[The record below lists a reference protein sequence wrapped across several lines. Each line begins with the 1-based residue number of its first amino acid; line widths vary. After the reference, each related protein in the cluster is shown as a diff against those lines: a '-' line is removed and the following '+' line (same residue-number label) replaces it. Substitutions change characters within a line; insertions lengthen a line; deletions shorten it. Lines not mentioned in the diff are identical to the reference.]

1 MELNAIIHYNACMR
15 VFVTGAT
22 GLLGRRVVTS
32 LLDSQH
38 ELSIVTRNA
47 TDAHQQF
54 SDDSLEIIEADITHQ
69 GDWQTTASE
78 CDAIV
83 HLAGAG
89 IVDRRWT
96 ASYKKLLRS
105 SRIESTKHVAEV
117 ADNILICASATG
129 FYGDCGDQELTEQDP
144 AGNDFLGLLCKGWEE
159 AARRASGRVVSL
171 RFGIILDRQGGALA
185 KMLPLFRFGLGGPVG
200 SGKQYWPWIAEQ
212 DACTIVQGALTHDWE
227 GAINAVAPEQLTCT
241 EFVRTLAGVMN
252 KPSLMKVPKI
262 ALRVILGEGSKVLT
276 ASQRV
281 NPRVLLDEGF
291 QFEYP
296 TLQRCLETQCY

>member
-1 MELNAIIHYNACMR
+1 MHACIR
-15 VFVTGAT
+15 HRCNGFIGKKS
-22 GLLGRRVVTS
+22 GYITS
-32 LLDSQH
+32 RFP
-38 ELSIVTRNA
+38 TRTNHSH
-47 TDAHQQF
+47 TKRTNAHQQF
-54 SDDSLEIIEADITHQ
+54 SNDSLEIIEADITHQ

-105 SRIESTKHVAEV
+105 SRIESTKYVAEV

-171 RFGIILDRQGGALA
+171 RFGIILDRRGGALA

-200 SGKQYWPWIAEQ
+200 SGKQYWPWIAER

-241 EFVRTLAGVMN
+241 EFVRILAGVMN
-252 KPSLMKVPKI
+252 KPSLMKVPKNC
-262 ALRVILGEGSKVLT
+262 L
-276 ASQRV
+276 ASNDWRRK
-281 NPRVLLDEGF
+281 PSADCK
-291 QFEYP
+291 P
-296 TLQRCLETQCY
+296 TRQSACTS